1 MKAVD
6 PTVRRETAY
15 ISLWVLLFSALMQA
29 VFLILRQWNY
39 TVILGN
45 ALGACAAI
53 GNFFLMGLTVQ
64 SAVSKEQKQ
73 AASMMKASQTGRLF
87 LLFMAAL
94 LGVLLDCFNIWATII
109 PLFFPRIAIALRPLF
124 KGFDK

>member
-1 MKAVD
+1 MRKVD
-6 PTVRRETAY
+6 ATVLRETRY
-15 ISLWVLLFSALMQA
+15 IAGCALVMSVVMQIVFIVLGLWDASVLLVNLLGLIAA
-29 VFLILRQWNY
+29 V
-39 TVILGN
+39 
-45 ALGACAAI
+45 